1 MTFIITTALVVA
13 TSTTSGVL
21 APVEVVGARVG
32 SHTARAARATQVID
46 RAAIERS
53 GARHVGE
60 LLAARGLDVAQS
72 FRGTTLRLS
81 GLEPEHVL
89 VRVDGVP
96 VIGRVDGALDL
107 SRLSVGDV
115 ERVEIIR
122 GAASAL
128 HGADALAG
136 VVEITTRRPRRGA
149 SLELSVHG
157 RSLPGL
163 DTRARAAWSGEHAR
177 LQLSG
182 GLLHSSPWDLVPAD
196 EPTTGAGYT
205 GGELGARGEYDV
217 DADLRLGAR
226 AHYQRRGARA
236 VDTGAGAALF
246 DRSNLVESGDAALE
260 LRSFLATGRRLDVLL
275 AWSTHRDQSL
285 LDQRGAADLD
295 AYADTHQHQ
304 GLARALWTERW
315 GEAHRLALGAEAT
328 LEAVSTPR
336 LTGGAG
342 ERARGALFGE
352 YGWSLDDTNTWV
364 VVPGARLDL
373 DTSFGLAAT
382 PQLAVRVEPWPELRV
397 RLSFGMG
404 FRAPSFQEQLL
415 QFQNVGAGYVVEGN
429 PDLEPETSRSWAAR
443 VELTPLEALSLAVG
457 ATWND
462 VAALITTDVAGTAQP
477 GQPVVYRYA
486 NVDEARTRS
495 AELEVGWHEDLGEH
509 WAVGAELHYELLDAR
524 DVGADQPLDGRAAH
538 TLSARLEAEYVPL
551 GLSWSSH
558 AVWTSSRPFVIDD
571 EVRRSA
577 ARVLVGT
584 RGAAQLWDE
593 HLQLELGVENLL
605 DTGDA
610 ALDPLPPRTFYAGLT
625 GRL

>member
-13 TSTTSGVL
+13 TSTASGVL

-32 SHTARAARATQVID
+32 SHTARSARTTQVLD

-60 LLAARGLDVAQS
+60 LLAARGVDVAQS
-72 FRGTTLRLS
+72 FRGATLRLS

-115 ERVEIIR
+115 ERVEIVR

-136 VVEITTRRPRRGA
+136 VVEITTRRPKRGA
-149 SLELSVHG
+149 SAELSVHG
-157 RSLPGL
+157 RSIPGL
-163 DTRARAAWSGEHAR
+163 DTRARAAWSGDRAR

-205 GGELGARGEYDV
+205 GGELGVRGEYDV
-217 DADLRLGAR
+217 DADHRLSAR
-226 AHYQRRGARA
+226 AHYHRRQARA

-246 DRSNLVESGDAALE
+246 DRTNLLEAGDAALE
-260 LRSFLATGRRLDVLL
+260 LRSFLSSGRRLDVLL

-295 AYADTHQHQ
+295 AYADTRQHQ

-315 GEAHRLALGAEAT
+315 GEAHRLVLGTEAT

-336 LTGGAG
+336 VVSGAG
-342 ERARGALFGE
+342 QRGRGALFGE
-352 YGWSLDDTNTWV
+352 YGWTLDEAETLV

-382 PQLAVRVEPWPELRV
+382 PQLAARVEPWPGLRA
-397 RLSFGMG
+397 RLAFGVG

-429 PDLEPETSRSWAAR
+429 PDLEPETSRSWSAR
-443 VELTPLEALSLAVG
+443 VELTPTTPLTVAVG
-457 ATWND
+457 GSWND
-462 VAALITTDVAGTAQP
+462 VTGLITTDVAGAAQP
-477 GQPVVYRYA
+477 GQPLVYRYA

-495 AELEVGWHEDLGEH
+495 AELGLTWREDWGQD
-509 WAVGAELHYELLDAR
+509 WTVGAELHYELLDAR
-524 DVGADQPLDGRAAH
+524 DVGADQPLDGRPAH
-538 TLSARLEAEYVPL
+538 TLVVHLAAEYTPL

-571 EVRRSA
+571 EVRRSR
-577 ARVLVGT
+577 ARLLVGA

-593 HLQLELGVENLL
+593 HLELELGVENLL